1 MTINTEKDLKE
12 PAETFSTGSFFIR
25 RHPDTGNT
33 GTAATIRRNPY
44 RVSTFI

>member
-25 RHPDTGNT
+25 RHPDTGKYGN
-33 GTAATIRRNPY
+33 GGHHLQKSHW
-44 RVSTFI
+44 VSTFI